1 MSTLVV
7 VGAQWGDE
15 GKGKV
20 VDVVAARADLV
31 ARFAGGNNAGH
42 TLVVDGKQIIT
53 HLVPSGCRYPGTRCV
68 LGAGMVIDPDVFET
82 EVGELRSHG
91 LLMDDELRVSTNAHV
106 IWPFH
111 RTLDALREDRAKARA
126 GQIGTTRRGV
136 GPAYEAKAAR
146 RGIRIRDLFEPDR
159 LRGLLERCKEVF
171 DRELAAQDLG
181 ERIDVDAMLE
191 RAKHWAEWIEPMA
204 CDAGALCREAIAARR
219 SVLFEGAQGAMLDVD
234 HGTYPFVTSSN
245 AIAGGVCTGIGVG
258 PTCIDDVWGITKAY
272 TTRVGAG
279 PFPTRLV
286 DAMGDRLRDAG
297 REYGATTGRPRD
309 CGWLDLPALAYA
321 SAVNGMTGLCV
332 TKLDV
337 LADLRHAEVCV
348 AYEDGVVP
356 GLHDLAEARP
366 RFRVLDG
373 WDDPQLGGRLR
384 SARTL
389 EEIPS
394 CVRAYLDLIA
404 EFVGVPIV
412 LASVGPDRE
421 QTIMLRRPFESSTD
435 RDHGS

>member
-20 VDVVAARADLV
+20 VDVVAAQADVV

-42 TLVVDGKQIIT
+42 TLVVDGEQIIT

-68 LGAGMVIDPDVFET
+68 LGAGMVIDPEVFEI
-82 EVGELRSHG
+82 EIAELRTHG
-91 LLMDDELRVSTNAHV
+91 LLLQDELRVSVNAHV

-111 RTLDALREDRAKARA
+111 RTIDGLREDRAKAHA

-146 RGIRIRDLFEPDR
+146 RGIRIRDLFAPDR
-159 LRGLLERCKEVF
+159 LRELLERCKEVF
-171 DRELAAQDLG
+171 DPELERYGSD

-191 RAKHWAEWIEPMA
+191 RGKRWAQWLEPMA
-204 CDAGALCREAIAARR
+204 GDVGALCRDAVAQGRA
-219 SVLFEGAQGAMLDVD
+219 VLFEGAQGAMLDVD

-245 AIAGGVCTGIGVG
+245 AIAGGVCTGLGIG
-258 PTCIDDVWGITKAY
+258 PTLIDEVWGITKAY

-279 PFPTRLV
+279 PFPTRV
-286 DAMGDRLRDAG
+286 DGAMGERLREVG

-321 SAVNGMTGLCV
+321 AAVNGMTGLCT

-337 LADLRHAEVCV
+337 LADLGHAEVCI
-348 AYEDGVVP
+348 AYEDGREP
-356 GLHDLAEARP
+356 GRDDLADARP
-366 RFRVLDG
+366 RTRVLEG
-373 WDDPQLGGRLR
+373 WDEPGIGARLR
-384 SARTL
+384 AARSFD
-389 EEIPS
+389 EIPS
-394 CVRAYLDLIA
+394 CIRAYLDLIE
-404 EFVGVPIV
+404 EFVGVPVV

-421 QTIMLRRPFESSTD
+421 QTIMARRPFEPSS
-435 RDHGS
+435 R